1 MGIAI
6 AFQLPSGLFIG
17 GLMGLQKQVQ
27 ANSIQISW
35 GIFRGFGAVLILWL
49 FSPTIYAFAFWQL
62 ISNVFYCFW
71 SRFSL
76 WRLLAFG
83 ASQLRP
89 HFNWRVFRY
98 TWRYAAGMAGTAVL
112 TAILTQTDKLVV
124 SKLLTLETLG
134 YYTLAGALA
143 MVPTMLAS
151 PIASAV
157 FPRLTGLVESKDN
170 CGVTQL
176 YHRTCELVG
185 VAIIPAGLTIVFFA
199 GDCIFVWTGSPST
212 AQQAGLIASLL
223 IGGQIVQAILVTP
236 YYLALAHG
244 NVRMN
249 LMLGIA
255 SVALITP
262 MLIYLI
268 MKYGVVG
275 AGFSWL
281 FMNICTLP
289 PYMYFLH
296 RKFLPGELLRWYNR
310 GLVRPMLTALPC
322 VLLGIWLV
330 PHTTSRLVTLC
341 WIVVVWASSVAVT
354 AITVT
359 EIRCIVLKRVFKLF
373 GASYATK

>member
-1 MGIAI
+1 
-6 AFQLPSGLFIG
+6 
-17 GLMGLQKQVQ
+17 
-27 ANSIQISW
+27 
-35 GIFRGFGAVLILWL
+35 
-49 FSPTIYAFAFWQL
+49 
-62 ISNVFYCFW
+62 
-71 SRFSL
+71 
-76 WRLLAFG
+76 
-83 ASQLRP
+83 
-89 HFNWRVFRY
+89 
-98 TWRYAAGMAGTAVL
+98 
-112 TAILTQTDKLVV
+112 
-124 SKLLTLETLG
+124 
-134 YYTLAGALA
+134 
-143 MVPTMLAS
+143 
-151 PIASAV
+151 
-157 FPRLTGLVESKDN
+157 
-170 CGVTQL
+170 
-176 YHRTCELVG
+176 
-185 VAIIPAGLTIVFFA
+185 
-199 GDCIFVWTGSPST
+199 
-212 AQQAGLIASLL
+212 
-223 IGGQIVQAILVTP
+223 
-236 YYLALAHG
+236 
-244 NVRMN
+244 MN